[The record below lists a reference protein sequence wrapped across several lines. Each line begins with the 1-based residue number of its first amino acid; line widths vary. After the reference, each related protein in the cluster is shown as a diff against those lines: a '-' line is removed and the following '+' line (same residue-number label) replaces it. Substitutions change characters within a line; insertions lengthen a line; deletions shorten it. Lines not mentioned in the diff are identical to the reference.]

1 MFSFRKNL
9 TSAILYAACC
19 VIIIAINTALSVDG
33 HNKLNLTLTLAV
45 KYCFLFHIIRLQL
58 DNDITML
65 NMQLTININYP
76 VHGMVLEGLVEIVT

>member
-1 MFSFRKNL
+1 M
-9 TSAILYAACC
+9 
-19 VIIIAINTALSVDG
+19 DG

-45 KYCFLFHIIRLQL
+45 KYGFLFHIIRLQL